1 VFNAGWEF
9 IGFLLYGVLWLATLA
24 DVVRTQSNARST
36 GSQRGW
42 MFFIIFFPFPA
53 VLFYWLA
60 EARRRR
66 GFRGD
71 PADTA

>member
-1 VFNAGWEF
+1 VFNAGGEF

-24 DVVRTQSNARST
+24 DVVRTQSKARSM

-53 VLFYWLA
+53 VLFYWLT

-66 GFRGD
+66 RMTGE

>member
-1 VFNAGWEF
+1 MFNADGEF
-9 IGFLLYGVLWLATLA
+9 IGFLLFGVLWLATLA

-36 GSQRGW
+36 RSQWGW

-53 VLFYWLA
+53 VLFYWFT

-66 GFRGD
+66 RFRGE